1 MAHTMICDSRL
12 TPKYAIWI
20 CAEKTVPDRML
31 SRAVRTASFGINR
44 AASTLVLAEVNG
56 AGELQASTLSSVT
69 AAAQL
74 GGDVSVLVAAED
86 ASAAAAAAAG
96 INGVTSVLAAS
107 GAQYKGGVAENM
119 TPLIV
124 NVQQQTGATHIVG
137 PATAYG
143 KNILPRV
150 AAKLDVNQ
158 ISDVTAIVNDS
169 TFERPIYAG
178 NAMAT
183 VESSDPIKVLTVRG
197 TAFAK
202 AEEGGSAPTSDA
214 PAADASS
221 LATFVKQELTKS
233 DRPELT
239 AASRVVSGGRG
250 LKNGEN
256 FETVLYPL
264 ADKLGAGVGASRAAV
279 DAGYV
284 PNDMQVG
291 QTGKIVAPELYVAVG
306 ISGAIQHLAGMK
318 DSKTIVAINTDADA
332 PIFQVADYGLVQ
344 DLFKALPEMT
354 EKL

>member
-1 MAHTMICDSRL
+1 
-12 TPKYAIWI
+12 
-20 CAEKTVPDRML
+20 ML
-31 SRAVRTASFGINR
+31 RAVRRIATQRTAS
-44 AASTLVLAEVNG
+44 SLVLAEVNG
-56 AGELQASTLSSVT
+56 AGELQASTLSAIT
-69 AAAQL
+69 AASEL

-86 ASAAAAAAAG
+86 ASAAASAVAG
-96 INGVTSVLAAS
+96 VSGVSAVLAAS
-107 GAQYKGGVAENM
+107 GAQYKGGVAESM
-119 TPLIV
+119 TPLVIAAQ
-124 NVQQQTGATHIVG
+124 NQTGATHIVG

-158 ISDVTAIVNDS
+158 ISDVTKIVNDS

-178 NAMAT
+178 NAIAT
-183 VESSDPIKVLTVRG
+183 VESADAVKVLSVRG

-202 AEEGGSAPTSDA
+202 AEEGGSASSSAIDA
-214 PAADASS
+214 TEASS
-221 LATFVKQELTKS
+221 LASYIKQELTKS

-239 AASRVVSGGRG
+239 AASKVVSGGRG

-291 QTGKIVAPELYVAVG
+291 QTGKIVAPELYIAVG

-344 DLFKALPEMT
+344 DLFKALPEMCD
-354 EKL
+354 KL